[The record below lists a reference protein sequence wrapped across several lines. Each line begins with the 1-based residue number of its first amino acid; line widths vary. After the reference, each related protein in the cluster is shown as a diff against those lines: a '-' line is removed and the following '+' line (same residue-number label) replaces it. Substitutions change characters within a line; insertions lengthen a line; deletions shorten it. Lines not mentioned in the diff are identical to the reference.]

1 MFKVNQGQASVIY
14 TTRFHSVSS
23 DSFIVAYRVSTQPY
37 FLYKRGFL
45 YEIKDK
51 FYECPTK
58 KKKPAFSGQQ
68 KYIVIRLFPIK
79 STGSGTSL
87 FLHQKLKYIPN
98 TNIFIFEDSAWLKGT
113 VSY

>member
-79 STGSGTSL
+79 STGSGTTL
-87 FLHQKLKYIPN
+87 FTSETQVHTQYKH
-98 TNIFIFEDSAWLKGT
+98 FIFEDSAWLKGT